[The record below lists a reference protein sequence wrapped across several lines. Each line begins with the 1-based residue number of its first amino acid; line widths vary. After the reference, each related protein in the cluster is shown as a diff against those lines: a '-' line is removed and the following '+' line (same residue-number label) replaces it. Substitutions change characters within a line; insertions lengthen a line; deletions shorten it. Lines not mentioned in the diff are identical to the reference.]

1 MKNKDEDAL
10 HHKHGPDGVSRRDFL
25 KGAGVAVSGT
35 VLATEAAVS
44 NAAGQGSAQILGP
57 GETPV
62 TLRINGETK
71 QLNIEPRVTLLD
83 ALRNRLNITG
93 AKRVC
98 DRATCGACTML
109 LDDRPVYSCTV
120 LAIEAQGRE
129 VTTIESFS
137 KGGKLHPM
145 MSAFV
150 EHDAQQ
156 CGFCTPG
163 FVMACIAF
171 LKTNPNPTRE
181 DVEKGL
187 GGNLCRCGT
196 YWGMR
201 QAVMDAAKVM
211 MAENGGAIHA

>member
-1 MKNKDEDAL
+1 MKNRDKKAFN
-10 HHKHGPDGVSRRDFL
+10 HKHAPDGLNRRDFL

-35 VLATEAAVS
+35 VLASETEVLAAP
-44 NAAGQGSAQILGP
+44 AEGSTQVLGP
-57 GETPV
+57 GETPI

-71 QLNIEPRVTLLD
+71 QLSIEPRVTLLN
-83 ALRNRLNITG
+83 ALRDRLNITG

-109 LDDRPVYSCTV
+109 IDDRPVYSCTV
-120 LAIEAQGRE
+120 LAIEAQGHE
-129 VTTIESFS
+129 VTTIENFS
-137 KGGKLHPM
+137 KGGKLHPVM
-145 MSAFV
+145 TAFV
-150 EHDAQQ
+150 ENDAQQ

-171 LKTNPNPTRE
+171 LKSHPNPTRE
-181 DVEKGL
+181 EVEKGL

-201 QAVMDAAKVM
+201 QAVLDAAKVM
-211 MAENGGAIHA
+211 MADNGGEVHA